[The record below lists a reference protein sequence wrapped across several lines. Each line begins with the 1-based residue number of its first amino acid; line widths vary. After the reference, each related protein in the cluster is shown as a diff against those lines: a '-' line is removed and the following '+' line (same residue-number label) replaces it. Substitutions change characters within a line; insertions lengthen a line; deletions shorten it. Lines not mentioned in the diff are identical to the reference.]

1 LKNRFLSRL
10 GISSRLLLIS
20 MSYMLPIGVLLS
32 LYTSRINAQIDFSS
46 LEKTGNQMQQALQET
61 LDGLLRTTA
70 LARRVAAGQVSSH
83 AALGQALTRVDA
95 GLARWRVAD
104 QEIGSALQFTEA
116 GLRKRGRQHLR
127 FAVIEDEWRDL
138 REKLARLP
146 AAEDAAP
153 ALQAC
158 WHLVADVRSAIT
170 HGGDVS
176 NLILDP
182 DLDSYYLMDV
192 TLLALPQA
200 QERIGRILALAGPLL
215 AGPPDKRR
223 VLTSQERQAIAVLA
237 ALFAES
243 DVARIESS
251 LATSQSEDPNFY
263 GTSPTLHGVNSP
275 LQRFTGAARALI
287 EAMRE
292 TADGTATELP
302 VFQALADQAHN
313 ASVEL
318 WNTSAAELDILLDAR
333 LAADRRARSLALSL
347 TALAVALTA
356 LFVWL
361 IVHSIQRP
369 LSQGA
374 SALTSV
380 AGTLDQGS
388 DQMARGIAETS
399 SSVAAASTA
408 ADEVSRRVQSVAA
421 SAEDLGQTIRE
432 IARNAAQAALVA
444 STAVG
449 SAEVTNAAMRRLEVS
464 TGEVGNVVKVISSI
478 AGQTNLLALNATI
491 EAARAGE
498 VGRGFA
504 VVANEVKDLAKET
517 ARATEEIGQ
526 RIQAIQKDSQSA
538 MEAIS
543 EITRIITDI
552 NSFQTGV
559 ASAVE
564 EQTATVSEIGRNMA
578 EAAQECTGIAG
589 RVATFRSSLE
599 SQTKMAEFVRG
610 SAQNL
615 GYVAGDIARL
625 AGRRR
630 SPVAAPQTRPA
641 LDQPGAH
648 PIPHPA
654 ALESSSDASGVE
666 RNDGGE

>member
-1 LKNRFLSRL
+1 VNKRFLSRL

-20 MSYMLPIGVLLS
+20 VSYTLPIGVLLS
-32 LYTSRINAQIDFSS
+32 LYISRINAEIDFSS
-46 LEKTGNQMQQALQET
+46 LEKTGNRMQQALEET
-61 LDGLLRTTA
+61 LDGLLRSTA
-70 LARRVAAGQVSSH
+70 LARRVAAGQ
-83 AALGQALTRVDA
+83 ADGREALGQALTRVDA
-95 GLARWRVAD
+95 AMGRWRVAD
-104 QEIGSALQFTEA
+104 QEVGSELQFTET

-127 FAVIEDEWRDL
+127 FTIIEDEWRDL
-138 REKLARLP
+138 RQKLAQLSP
-146 AAEDAAP
+146 ADDASA

-170 HGGDVS
+170 HSGDVS

-200 QERIGRILALAGPLL
+200 QERIARILAHVEPLL

-223 VLTSQERQAIAVLA
+223 ALTPPERQGIAVLA
-237 ALFAES
+237 ALFGES

-251 LATSQSEDPNFY
+251 VATSQSEDPNFY
-263 GTSPTLHGVNSP
+263 GSSPTLHLVNSP
-275 LQRFTGAARALI
+275 LQRFTGSARALI
-287 EAMRE
+287 EAMRR
-292 TADGTATELP
+292 TAEGTLP
-302 VFQALADQAHN
+302 DLAAFEALADQTHT
-313 ASVEL
+313 ASFEL
-318 WNTSAAELDILLDAR
+318 WNTAATELNILLEAR
-333 LAADRRARSLALSL
+333 LSADRRARSWALSL

-361 IVHSIQRP
+361 IVYSIQRP
-369 LSQGA
+369 LSLGA
-374 SALTSV
+374 NALTSV

-388 DQMARGIAETS
+388 AQMARGIAETS

-432 IARNAAQAALVA
+432 IARNAAQAATVA

-449 SAEVTNAAMRRLEVS
+449 TADVTNAAMRRLEMS

-517 ARATEEIGQ
+517 ARATAEIGK
-526 RIQAIQKDSQSA
+526 RIEAIQKDSQSA

-615 GYVAGDIARL
+615 GHVAGDIARL

-630 SPVAAPQTRPA
+630 PAAAAPLGLPA
-641 LDQPGAH
+641 VY
-648 PIPHPA
+648 PA
-654 ALESSSDASGVE
+654 VTPSPAEP
-666 RNDGGE
+666 DGTDNG